1 MPDNRTEDKINK
13 ENINKEAIVV
23 TSEEKK
29 NVFDFVDFVEK
40 STDENAIKL
49 KRLMQ
54 YGITEEILLST
65 YKDIAGNIE
74 TEENVIASLDTIFS
88 RLATYI
94 SVQPNGIIIDMATG
108 LIDPE
113 ASFAQ
118 AIRVGIYSEDSI
130 IDPTEDFIV
139 EAIKNI
145 SKYDEDFTKEKA
157 EEYIYLINNFDTGYI
172 NKEETQKDMDE
183 FLNKDVSELSFSETL
198 KQFAQTQKDIIAES
212 KYEKDPYLFEISN
225 LELEIE
231 IAKGTPAQD
240 FLLAKRKK
248 FYEEHPKYIGKV
260 PIRKKDG
267 SINIAEAK
275 RMNEYKEAYSV
286 QYILSQIE
294 EFKRISP
301 EEFENQSEQ
310 VKHNIVM
317 GIVAGLNRYKKQGE
331 EFKEIVEECTKIVG
345 ILCPGLDFSN
355 KSSEESQKKFAEF
368 AKEYMGIKG
377 DVEKLKFS
385 NMVHFADVQIGSAVV
400 DYIISNPEV
409 YKGKKGISE
418 IDINNSAMRYSSPFR
433 NYFNDSNIEF
443 SDVDEKEFNHLYK
456 MVNINSWIENKET
469 ALKLRY
475 AAMITIKKEYDKYPE
490 DEFLNGKKEK
500 LEKQIE
506 EFEAEHG
513 KLGMDGDELS
523 VETKND
529 LEVYREYMTHAG
541 LIKYFTRDA
550 MRLNEGD
557 GYDSLDDNH
566 KKAYIR
572 NVLACL
578 KFIDMDSEFPFS
590 KVALRRLELM
600 NSDDKKF
607 VTFDKNGDPII
618 NEELI
623 LQEYQSMSDYKYK
636 DFEELV
642 QSATRRKDEY
652 ILMKLEEYSQL
663 REDEFLKLED
673 SSDLDKSI
681 LQIEEIRK
689 QSNQDRIK
697 NQISNQ
703 EIAEAVKSG
712 KVKIETLDDSAIKGP
727 KIERETRAEDQVE
740 NDETINV
747 ETADISGTELKIEYV
762 DNSATIIPEE
772 TENINSATTITPEE
786 IENIS
791 SSSVI
796 TPEEMENINSS
807 TTVISEKIGN
817 NTKDDESF
825 IHKVKSAFNKLK
837 NFINKHIKKE
847 KKVDRLGPG
856 TTSSESNSSS
866 NPKNNQGKTMSQAEE
881 FNRRLA
887 ADVPNLSLEI
897 MSQQTQSNTKQ
908 VFGTEERPEEDGSRQ

>member
-13 ENINKEAIVV
+13 ENINKETIVV
-23 TSEEKK
+23 TSKAK
-29 NVFDFVDFVEK
+29 NNIFDFVDFVEN

-54 YGITEEILLST
+54 YGITEEMLLST

-94 SVQPNGIIIDMATG
+94 SLQPNGIVIDMETG

-113 ASFAQ
+113 ASFAK
-118 AIRVGIYSEDSI
+118 AVRVGIYSEDAI

-145 SKYDEDFTKEKA
+145 SKHDEDFTKEKA
-157 EEYIYLINNFDTGYI
+157 EEYIFMLNNYDSGHI
-172 NKEETQKDMDE
+172 NKEETKKDMDE

-198 KQFAQTQKDIIAES
+198 KQFAQKQKDFIAES
-212 KYEKDPYLFEISN
+212 KYEEDPYLFEISN
-225 LELEIE
+225 LEMEIE
-231 IAKGTPAQD
+231 IARGTPAQD
-240 FLLAKRKK
+240 FLLAKREK

-294 EFKRISP
+294 EFKKISP
-301 EEFENQSEQ
+301 EEFEKQPEQ

-317 GIVAGLNRYKKQGE
+317 GIVAGLKYYKKHAE

-345 ILCPGLDFSN
+345 TLCPSLDFSD

-368 AKEYMGIKG
+368 AKKYMGIKG
-377 DVEKLKFS
+377 NVEKLNFS

-400 DYIISNPEV
+400 EYIISNPEV
-409 YKGKKGISE
+409 YKGKKDITE
-418 IDINNSAMRYSSPFR
+418 IDINNSAMRYRSPFR

-443 SDVDEKEFNHLYK
+443 SDADEKEFNHLYK
-456 MVNINSWIENKET
+456 MVNINSWIEDKET

-523 VETKND
+523 EETKND
-529 LEVYREYMTHAG
+529 LEVYREYMTHSG

-550 MRLNEGD
+550 MRLNEGN
-557 GYDSLDDNH
+557 GYDSLDNNH

-578 KFIDMDSEFPFS
+578 KFVDMDSDFSFS
-590 KVALRRLELM
+590 KLALRRLELM
-600 NSDDKKF
+600 NSDSKKF

-642 QSATRRKDEY
+642 QSTTRRKDEY

-663 REDEFLKLED
+663 REEDFLKLED
-673 SSDLDKSI
+673 SNDLDKSI

-712 KVKIETLDDSAIKGP
+712 KVKIETLDDSAIKAP

-740 NDETINV
+740 NDENINV
-747 ETADISGTELKIEYV
+747 ETTDISGTELRIENV
-762 DNSATIIPEE
+762 DNSATVISEE
-772 TENINSATTITPEE
+772 TENINSSATTIPEE
-786 IENIS
+786 IENIGTS
-791 SSSVI
+791 TTVI
-796 TPEEMENINSS
+796 PEEMEN
-807 TTVISEKIGN
+807 
-817 NTKDDESF
+817 NTKDEGSF
-825 IHKVKSAFNKLK
+825 INKVKSAFNTLK

-856 TTSSESNSSS
+856 TTIYESNSST

-887 ADVPNLSLEI
+887 ADVPNLSPEI
-897 MSQQTQSNTKQ
+897 MSQQTHSNPKQ
-908 VFGTEERPEEDGSRQ
+908 VFGTGERPEEDGSRQ